1 MRLIAGGLLLL
12 VHVAAA
18 AGAVRARDLDIPFDG
33 TPGPRNAI
41 TDVAGVEVGETTIIS
56 GEGSLT
62 VGVGPIRTG
71 VTIVLPRG
79 KNSNAP
85 VFGAWFALNGTGEV
99 TGTTYLDEYG
109 LIEGPVALTNTQ
121 SVGTVRDAL
130 AAWLTGEKKW
140 ELCCLP
146 IVAETWDGELNDING
161 FHVRAEDVRGAL
173 RTASAGAVAE
183 GNVGGGT
190 GMVAFGFKGGTGTA
204 SRAVATAVG
213 SYVLGV
219 LVQANMGRREQ
230 LLIAGI
236 PVGRE
241 IAAKESAL
249 LPPERGRD
257 SGSIIVIIATDAPL
271 LPHQLKR
278 IAKRASL
285 GLGRT
290 GAIGGDSSGD
300 IFIAFSTANA
310 QIVGLQNGDVGVLR
324 NVATLPNDALDPLFE
339 ATIQATEEAIIN
351 ALVAARTMTGI
362 NHRTIVA
369 IPHERIREILEN
381 HHRLEPHER

>member
-1 MRLIAGGLLLL
+1 MRLALTGLLLL

-18 AGAVRARDLDIPFDG
+18 SGAVRARDLGIPFDG

-56 GEGSLT
+56 GEGSLKI
-62 VGVGPIRTG
+62 GFGPIRTG
-71 VTIVLPRG
+71 LTVVLPRG

-99 TGTTYLDEYG
+99 TGTTYLEEYG

-146 IVAETWDGELNDING
+146 IVAETWDGDLNDING
-161 FHVRAEDVRGAL
+161 FHVRAEDVRSAL
-173 RTASAGAVAE
+173 RTASAGVVAE

-204 SRAVATAVG
+204 SRVVKTAIG

-241 IAAKESAL
+241 ISAKDSAF
-249 LPPERGRD
+249 LPSERGRD
-257 SGSIIVIIATDAPL
+257 AGSIIVVIATDAPV

-278 IAKRASL
+278 IAKRATL

-310 QIVGLQNGDVGVLR
+310 QISGLQNGDIGKLHD
-324 NVATLPNDALDPLFE
+324 VAMLPNDALDPLFE
-339 ATIQATEEAIIN
+339 ATIEATEEAIDN
-351 ALVAARTMTGI
+351 ALVAAKTMTGI
-362 NHRTIVA
+362 NNRTVLA
-369 IPHERIREILEN
+369 IPHERIREILAN
-381 HHRLEPHER
+381 HSRLERHEH